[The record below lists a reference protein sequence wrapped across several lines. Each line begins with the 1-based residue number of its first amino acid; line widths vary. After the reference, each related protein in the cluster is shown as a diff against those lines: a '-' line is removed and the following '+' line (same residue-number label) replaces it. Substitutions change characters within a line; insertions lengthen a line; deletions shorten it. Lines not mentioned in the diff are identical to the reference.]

1 MSKPPYSKSNRPAR
15 PLIWRQIYPLLHLDR
30 FKLISVGT
38 VLIIGALLA
47 TTGCV
52 QRRLQIRTEP
62 EGAFVSVD
70 RQPVGLSPLSV
81 PYTYYGT
88 REIQLEKDGYKTVRV
103 EQNIRPPWFEWFPI
117 SLISNNFAGR
127 DIRDNRVFDFK
138 LEPKQSE
145 DGNLLFQRAN
155 DLRQDVQRGTVTA
168 PLPR

>member
-1 MSKPPYSKSNRPAR
+1 M
-15 PLIWRQIYPLLHLDR
+15 
-30 FKLISVGT
+30 V
-38 VLIIGALLA
+38 LA

-52 QRRLQIRTEP
+52 QRRLQIRSQP

-88 REIQLEKDGYKTVRV
+88 REIQLEKDGYRTVRV

-127 DIRDNRVFDFK
+127 EIRDDRIFDFT
-138 LEPKQSE
+138 LEPKQSV
-145 DGNLLFQRAN
+145 DGNVLFQRAN
-155 DLRQDVQRGTVTA
+155 DLRHDVRQGTVTA
-168 PLPR
+168 PIAR